1 MGRRGAGRLRGRKE
15 KMHGEMQAAVLVLQR
30 METRLMEIL
39 GAVREVVKAAG
50 REGRE

>member
-1 MGRRGAGRLRGRKE
+1 LEEVTDVLR
-15 KMHGEMQAAVLVLQR
+15 R